1 MSKYLAIAIAAVVER
16 IAIVLVV
23 VAAVLIG
30 AVVLIVRFS

>member
-1 MSKYLAIAIAAVVER
+1 MTSLLGWLIER

-30 AVVLIVRFS
+30 AVVAIWRAV